1 MTRAVPLGGP
11 GGWGRGVRPVGTT
24 KMATVSCSLKAYCNR
39 VREENQWKLEKQID
53 FEHGGIQ
60 THLGAIADAI
70 DEWEGRVAEA
80 LGLNTAAIAGIKAK
94 HQDNLNLQTYVMIK

>member
-1 MTRAVPLGGP
+1 MRPEQQ
-11 GGWGRGVRPVGTT
+11 VRPIGTT
-24 KMATVSCSLKAYCNR
+24 RMAAVSCSLKAYCDR
-39 VREENQWKLEKQID
+39 VHEENQWKLEKQID

-60 THLGAIADAI
+60 AHLGAIADAM
-70 DEWEGRVAEA
+70 DEWEGPVAEA